1 MAKMKLNFNEKAF
14 RREIE
19 KQARGALQ
27 DETRRIQR
35 QMDQFTAQY
44 AGLPVAQIKP
54 ALKQMWER
62 DGGSLTDPELTE
74 YAEIISEDGQ
84 INFQLGDYRW

>member
-1 MAKMKLNFNEKAF
+1 MAKMKLGFNEKAF

-19 KQARGALQ
+19 KQARGALR

-35 QMDQFTAQY
+35 EMDRFTARY
-44 AGLPVAQIKP
+44 AGLPVEQVKP

-74 YAEIISEDGQ
+74 YAEVISEGGQ